1 MYSVQIETSDG
12 TLTRV
17 NLGIEYF
24 EKGDITVYRNDAETP
39 LVLGTD
45 WQWGGDRT
53 IVLLKGAEPAGNKI
67 LVYRNTDKERAFNI
81 YDGGAPFSRDTLDE
95 NFKQLIYLAQ
105 EFTEGSGIAG
115 LYRNLNMHGNRVIN
129 MGGPV
134 DPTDAATKQ
143 YVDALDANQGQW
155 IQAVDTKH
163 TLWNQ
168 KQDADIA
175 GLKIGVVDGTSHRT
189 VPFLYRAVGGETLIN
204 TGYNFK
210 SALVSL
216 NGVEQYQLDGAF
228 SIEGTGSIRMAKPLF
243 QGDMVQILI
252 GSRPAAPSDDLI
264 IASPNGKHW
273 RVLVSDTGV
282 LSTEAV
288 NE

>member
-24 EKGDITVYRNDAETP
+24 EKDDITVYRNEAETP
-39 LVLGTD
+39 LELGTD
-45 WQWGGDRT
+45 WQWDGERT
-53 IVLLKGAEPAGNKI
+53 IVLLKGAEPVGNQI
-67 LVYRNTDKERAFNI
+67 LVFRNTDKDRAFNI

-115 LYRNLNMHGNRVIN
+115 LYRNLNMHGNRIVN
-129 MGGPV
+129 MGDPV
-134 DPTDAATKQ
+134 DPTDAVTKQ
-143 YVDALDANQGQW
+143 YVDALDAKQEQ
-155 IQAVDTKH
+155 
-163 TLWNQ
+163 WNQ
-168 KQDADIA
+168 RQDADIA
-175 GLKIGVVDGTSHRT
+175 GLKIGVVSGTAHRT
-189 VPFLYRAVGGETLIN
+189 VPFLYRATGGETLIE

-228 SIEGTGSIRMAKPLF
+228 SIEGTGSIRMAEPLF
-243 QGDMVQILI
+243 QGDTVQILI

-264 IASPNGKHW
+264 LASPNGKHW